1 MATLANALRKD
12 KVKHVSDENG
22 WGEFGAGIVF
32 TLTKGYK
39 T

>member
-22 WGEFGAGIVF
+22 WGEIWRWYC
-32 TLTKGYK
+32 LYSYQRI
-39 T
+39 